1 MVRQPLRRFITVKN
15 ARPPCV
21 NVSDIAPIQTAPVI
35 RPQPVLEQ
43 TRMVRIAAR
52 KPPPAV
58 RTRWLQPTPFTAQ
71 TIGIVATGGTSI
83 SMIPA
88 NLGQIGA
95 VNITEFVTVNLD
107 AGTF

>member
-15 ARPPCV
+15 ARPPRV
-21 NVSDIAPIQTAPVI
+21 DVSDTAAIQTAPVI

-43 TRMVRIAAR
+43 TRMVRVAAR
-52 KPPPAV
+52 KPPPAA
-58 RTRWLQPTPFTAQ
+58 RTRWLQPTPFAAQ

-88 NLGQIGA
+88 DLRQSGA
-95 VNITEFVTVNLD
+95 VNITEFVTVHLD
-107 AGTF
+107 AGVF